1 MQKAAEEVK
10 ENLDS
15 NKPNTQFCF
24 IQDLSPSPS
33 PQPLLSNTPSTA
45 TTATATTGGG
55 GTAGGAAGGTVGGG
69 GQSGSGDRR
78 KACMSILNPDSG
90 VGERDG

>member
-45 TTATATTGGG
+45 TTATG
-55 GTAGGAAGGTVGGG
+55 GTAGGGTAGGG

-90 VGERDG
+90 AGERDR